1 MKHLSQ
7 KLLGLLTVVGL
18 ALAAN
23 LLAADGEIQHQYGP
37 TGIFGSE
44 TQNLITVTR
53 VEDGSPAQGKIEPG
67 MKIAG
72 AGTAEFKTHVRRE
85 LADAIDI
92 AESNEGAG
100 KLTLLLTDGRKVD
113 LTLVVLGSYSDT
125 SPYNC
130 LKTEAILKRL
140 TPHLQANKQPCRF
153 GLTNLAKMAIGGK
166 EAAEKIGPAWSGGG
180 ENRIYC
186 TWDWGYQGIGLA
198 EYCLLTGDKSVLPQ
212 LENIALSLA
221 RGQDAGGLWGHQLA
235 TPERLNRLPGY
246 AQMNQPSLSCLLAM
260 QLAKKCGVN
269 HPELDLAL
277 EKTTAFYAS
286 FVGRGT
292 LPYGVHPPNP
302 RVFNNN
308 GMSAT
313 AAFAMEFSGNK
324 PGVEFFS
331 KLCAMSHGGLEAG
344 HATFAFNVIWTP
356 LGAALAG
363 PEATTRFFR
372 EARWLYTMYRSWDGR
387 MTFDG
392 EFGGSPDWSA
402 GLVLPLALGRRHL
415 LITGRDADQSLWM
428 NAEEAAKTLALS
440 KTDYQNSSVDE
451 LMELAGS
458 PIPQL
463 SGPAI
468 ARLHNLNGDFIPKLV
483 RQMSEGTKPQKMG
496 AISYFGDGCDK
507 ETAMPRLDDLGAI
520 LRNTKEDIDVRA
532 AAVGALAPLGEPAW
546 KYYSDIVSL
555 VATEKPR
562 DRFGDID
569 QALGLHLN
577 TLCKNPFA
585 SGLVTDKEAF
595 YKTALKL
602 ANHKRQHARAEG
614 LRMLAGMPLEDF
626 YRVADTVMHVIE
638 DKDPTYHSYHS
649 PGGPVTAAITILA
662 NLHIEEG
669 IQYALEIPD
678 KPYGKHMFK
687 IVACWTALTPYGGNA
702 KAALDKIRIEGEV
715 TGRHAETY
723 KAMVKAI
730 DDDKN
735 PPKMISFK
743 DAVAAGKK

>member
-1 MKHLSQ
+1 MKHLQILCASI
-7 KLLGLLTVVGL
+7 LLLTGCL
-18 ALAAN
+18 LNFAAHAQESAN
-23 LLAADGEIQHQYGP
+23 TQHYLGP
-37 TGIFGSE
+37 IGVFG
-44 TQNLITVTR
+44 VTTPKDVTISK
-53 VEDGSPAQGKIEPG
+53 VESGSPADGKIKVG
-67 MKIAG
+67 DVIIG
-72 AGTAEFKTHVRRE
+72 VGGVEFKTHVRRE

-100 KLTLLLTDGRKVD
+100 KLSLMLKDGRKAD
-113 LTLVVLGSYSDT
+113 ITLEVLGSYSET

-130 LKTEAILKRL
+130 PKTEAILKRL
-140 TPHLQANKQPCRF
+140 APHLEKSKPCRF
-153 GLTNLAKMAIGGK
+153 GLANLAKMAIGGK

-198 EYCLLTGDKSVLPQ
+198 EYCLLTGDKSVLPK
-212 LENIALSLA
+212 LENIVLPLA

-269 HPELDLAL
+269 HPDLDRAL
-277 EKTTAFYAS
+277 DKTTAFYAT

-292 LPYGVHPPNP
+292 LPYGVHPPNSDS
-302 RVFNNN
+302 FNNN

-313 AAFAMEFSGNK
+313 AAFAMELSGNK

-331 KLCAMSHGGLEAG
+331 QLCAMSYGGLETG
-344 HATFAFNVIWTP
+344 HATHAFNAMWTP

-387 MTFDG
+387 MTFEG
-392 EFGGSPDWSA
+392 ETGGSPDWSSA
-402 GLVLPLALGRRHL
+402 MVLPLTLGRRHL
-415 LITGRDADQSLWM
+415 LITGREADQSLWM
-428 NAEEAAKTLALS
+428 NAEEADKTIALS
-440 KTDYQNSSVDE
+440 KTDYQNSSVE
-451 LMELAGS
+451 QLIALAGS

-468 ARLHNLNGDFIPKLV
+468 ARLREMEGDFIPKLV
-483 RQMSEGTKPQKMG
+483 RMMNEGNKPQKIG
-496 AISYFGDGCDK
+496 AINFFGQGCSAEK
-507 ETAMPRLDDLGAI
+507 AMPRLDELGAI
-520 LRNTKEDIDVRA
+520 LRDSKEDIDVRA
-532 AAVGALAPLGEPAW
+532 AAAGALAPLGEPAW
-546 KYYSDIVSL
+546 KFYGDIVSL
-555 VATEKPR
+555 VAADKPQ

-569 QALGLHLN
+569 QVLGLHLN

-585 SGLVTDKEAF
+585 SGLVTDKDAF

-626 YRVADTVMHVIE
+626 CRVAETVMHVIE

-669 IQYALEIPD
+669 IQCALDIPN
-678 KPYGKHMFK
+678 KPYGKEMFK
-687 IVACWTALTPYGGNA
+687 VIACWTALTPYGGNA
-702 KAALDKIRIEGEV
+702 KAALDKIRIPGV
-715 TGRHAETY
+715 ATGKHAETY
-723 KAMVKAI
+723 NAMVKAI
-730 DDDKN
+730 DEDKN
-735 PPKMISFK
+735 PPKMITFK
-743 DAVAAGKK
+743 EAVAAGKR

>member
-1 MKHLSQ
+1 MKQLST
-7 KLLGLLTVVGL
+7 KSIGRLTAIGL
-18 ALAAN
+18 ALISN
-23 LLAADGEIQHQYGP
+23 LLAEEVVFQHQFGP
-37 TGIFGSE
+37 TGIFGNESE
-44 TQNLITVTR
+44 RVITVTR
-53 VEDGSPAQGKIEPG
+53 VDEGSPAHGKIEPG
-67 MKIAG
+67 MKIFGTG
-72 AGTAEFKTHVRRE
+72 AGEFKSHVRRE
-85 LADAIDI
+85 LADAIDV
-92 AESNEGAG
+92 AESNEGGG
-100 KLTLLLTDGRKVD
+100 KLTLLLKKGRTVD
-113 LTLVVLGSYSDT
+113 LTLTVLGSYSDT

-130 LKTEAILKRL
+130 PKNEAILNRL
-140 TPHLQANKQPCRF
+140 APHLEKSKPCRF
-153 GLTNLAKMAIGGK
+153 GLTNLARIAVGGK
-166 EAAEKIGPAWSGGG
+166 EAAEKIGPAWNGGG

-246 AQMNQPSLSCLLAM
+246 AQMNQPSLTCLLAM

-269 HPELDLAL
+269 HPDLDRAL
-277 EKTTAFYAS
+277 DKTTAFYAT

-302 RVFNNN
+302 RAFNNN

-331 KLCAMSHGGLEAG
+331 KLCTMSHGGLETG
-344 HATFAFNVIWTP
+344 HATHAFNAMWTP
-356 LGAALAG
+356 LGVALAG

-387 MTFDG
+387 MTFVG
-392 EFGGSPDWSA
+392 ESGGSPDWSSA
-402 GLVLPLALGRRHL
+402 MVLPLTLGRRHL

-428 NAEEAAKTLALS
+428 NSEDAAKTLAFG

-451 LMELAGS
+451 LIALAGS

-468 ARLHNLNGDFIPKLV
+468 ARLREMDGEFIPKLV
-483 RQMSEGTKPQKMG
+483 RLMNEGTKPQKIG
-496 AISYFGDGCDK
+496 AISYFGQGCPK
-507 ETAMPRLDDLGAI
+507 ENAIASLDDLGSI
-520 LRNTKEDIDVRA
+520 LRDRKEDIDVRVA
-532 AAVGALAPLGEPAW
+532 AAAALAQLGEPAW
-546 KYYSDIVSL
+546 KYYGDIVSL
-555 VATEKPR
+555 VAEDKPR
-562 DRFGDID
+562 DRFGDAD

-626 YRVADTVMHVIE
+626 YQVADTVMHVIE

-649 PGGPVTAAITILA
+649 PGGPVTSAITVLA

-669 IQYALEIPD
+669 IQYALEIPN
-678 KPYGKHMFK
+678 KPYGKEMFK
-687 IVACWTALTPYGGNA
+687 VVACWTALTAYGGNA
-702 KAALDKIRIEGEV
+702 KAALDKIRIEGEA
-715 TGRHAETY
+715 TGRHAGTY
-723 KAMVKAI
+723 NAMVKAI
-730 DDDKN
+730 DEDKN
-735 PPKMISFK
+735 PPKMITFK
-743 DAVAAGKK
+743 EAVAAGKQ